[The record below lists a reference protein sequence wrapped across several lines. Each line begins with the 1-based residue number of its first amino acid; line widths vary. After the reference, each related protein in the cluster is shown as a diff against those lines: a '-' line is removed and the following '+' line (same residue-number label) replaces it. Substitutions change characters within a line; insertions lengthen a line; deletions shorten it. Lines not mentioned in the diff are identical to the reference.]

1 MYGAASLGR
10 ALRGAG
16 PQRKQVRC
24 DHHADSRPAHG
35 SLDRKCSRKSRVAG
49 VSSPIRAD
57 SRTIRERLLNRQDQ
71 LLKSSYYEVARHET
85 KATNYLSKRIIDQ
98 ANKNAK

>member
-1 MYGAASLGR
+1 M
-10 ALRGAG
+10 
-16 PQRKQVRC
+16 
-24 DHHADSRPAHG
+24 
-35 SLDRKCSRKSRVAG
+35 
-49 VSSPIRAD
+49 SSPIRAD